1 MCGATREHR
10 PTTFWPYHPHGV
22 SAYSVF
28 FMCCTVWL
36 NWLQKGWSQRLKLPD
51 SVQYSSRN
59 KDSIRV
65 LTTSMMTTLRLSVK
79 AVGQPGYK
87 EMY

>member
-28 FMCCTVWL
+28 LCAAQFLAIGFRKTGL
-36 NWLQKGWSQRLKLPD
+36 
-51 SVQYSSRN
+51 
-59 KDSIRV
+59 KDSICQTAYSIAVKTTVRV
-65 LTTSMMTTLRLSVK
+65 LTTSMMTTLCLSVK
-79 AVGQPGYK
+79 AVGQLGYK